1 MPEAAKGG
9 TFRVVG
15 IEAEDVLDGV
25 GIRGALEPERA
36 RLNGL
41 LRAAAGGVEQRD
53 AARVAAEV
61 IAFERFGFGKMPL
74 GAEHAGLLLDELP
87 APHLPPEIPRG
98 GLREREAGGGA
109 KIGLGAGGIVGVE
122 GEIGK
127 QDQRFAAVR
136 ALVPGKLQP
145 LRLVSGILDDHGQ
158 RKGALE
164 ALDRASVG
172 QEEELL
178 GRSSAVAFSTNGEK
192 LGVEVVAQRGGELG
206 GGDRLDDAQ
215 VAAVARGGRTRAGI
229 VGDDA
234 SRAARGAP
242 RRAGHEGLETFMHGL
257 RPVGDAASHHALA
270 GVVEQADIR
279 HGVGGDEHVEALAL
293 LLDSAADGLRGGG
306 RESVVGVGPH
316 DPVPGGKAPR
326 LIARRRE
333 VIDVRPVGVRGCVEV
348 VASDAAATCGDGE
361 AFIRQ
366 LLADGA
372 DDDDLVG
379 ELGEV
384 VEEAGHHWRA
394 DVAGDDAE
402 GDFLWSHG
410 CKRKARP
417 G

>member
-1 MPEAAKGG
+1 M
-9 TFRVVG
+9 
-15 IEAEDVLDGV
+15 
-25 GIRGALEPERA
+25 
-36 RLNGL
+36 
-41 LRAAAGGVEQRD
+41 
-53 AARVAAEV
+53 
-61 IAFERFGFGKMPL
+61 
-74 GAEHAGLLLDELP
+74 
-87 APHLPPEIPRG
+87 
-98 GLREREAGGGA
+98 
-109 KIGLGAGGIVGVE
+109 
-122 GEIGK
+122 
-127 QDQRFAAVR
+127 
-136 ALVPGKLQP
+136 
-145 LRLVSGILDDHGQ
+145 RLVGGILDDHGQ

-164 ALDRASVG
+164 ALYRASVG
-172 QEEELL
+172 QQEKLL
-178 GRSSAVAFSTNGEK
+178 GGSSAVVFPTNGKE

-215 VAAVARGGRTRAGI
+215 VAAVARGRRTGAGI

-234 SRAARGAP
+234 SRAACGAP

-270 GVVEQADIR
+270 GIVEQAHIG
-279 HGVGGDEHVEALAL
+279 HGVGGDKHVEALAL
-293 LLDSAADGLRGGG
+293 LLDGAADGLRGGG

-316 DPVPGGKAPR
+316 DPVAGGKAPR
-326 LIARRRE
+326 LIARGGK
-333 VIDVRPVGVRGCVEV
+333 VVDVRPVGVRGCVEV
-348 VASDAAATCGDGE
+348 VASDAAATRGDGE

-384 VEEAGHHWRA
+384 VEETVHHRRA